1 MNWSR
6 ILRVG
11 GWAVKSKNTATAQP
25 STTNTHSTAEHSH
38 LHFHSTMP
46 QPPPYK
52 TVGASSLNMGRA
64 LGVGGKDLK
73 GWSKRAENQPVEVSW
88 CWWYWIRPDTASWLG
103 GNIKPIPHFRGLPSL
118 PTIDNIFHQTL
129 PSFSTFSQ
137 EYALQSSLQ
146 QRQNQGKVW
155 CSILIDGHNALYVCF
170 LQSI

>member
-1 MNWSR
+1 MGCTRLMNWSR

-103 GNIKPIPHFRGLPSL
+103 GNIKPIPHFRGLPSHGSLRLTKYFIKHFL
-118 PTIDNIFHQTL
+118 PLFHPFLKKMLFKSTTL
-129 PSFSTFSQ
+129 IN
-137 EYALQSSLQ
+137 
-146 QRQNQGKVW
+146 NQW
-155 CSILIDGHNALYVCF
+155 
-170 LQSI
+170 

>member
-73 GWSKRAENQPVEVSW
+73 GWSKTESTSW
-88 CWWYWIRPDTASWLG
+88 GVMVLVILDPSWHGELARRKHKT
-103 GNIKPIPHFRGLPSL
+103 NPSFPRTTKSRL
-118 PTIDNIFHQTL
+118 PTIDKIFHQTL

>member
-73 GWSKRAENQPVEVSW
+73 GWSKTESTSW
-88 CWWYWIRPDTASWLG
+88 GVMVLVILDPSWHGELARRKHKT
-103 GNIKPIPHFRGLPSL
+103 N
-118 PTIDNIFHQTL
+118 
-129 PSFSTFSQ
+129 PSFPRTTKSPYDWQYISSNASFLFNLFSRIC
-137 EYALQSSLQ
+137 SSIKFTTATKPGESLVLNTH
-146 QRQNQGKVW
+146 RW
-155 CSILIDGHNALYVCF
+155 A
-170 LQSI
+170 